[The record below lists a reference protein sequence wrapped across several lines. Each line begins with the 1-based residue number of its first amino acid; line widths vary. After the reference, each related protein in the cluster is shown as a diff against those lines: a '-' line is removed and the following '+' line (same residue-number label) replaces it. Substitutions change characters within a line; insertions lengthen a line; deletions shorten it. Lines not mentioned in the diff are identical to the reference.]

1 MLEASN
7 LSFAYNAGRPDAIV
21 ALRDVSLRVA
31 PGELV
36 AIIGHNGSGK
46 STLAKLLSA
55 ILEPTEGAISV
66 DGIAA
71 TPANVWEIRRRV
83 GM

>member
-46 STLAKLLSA
+46 STLAL
-55 ILEPTEGAISV
+55 
-66 DGIAA
+66 
-71 TPANVWEIRRRV
+71 
-83 GM
+83 